1 MPSQTP
7 TIDSQVHVYEKNRPE
22 RPWSGF
28 LQSPDEVTGDDMV
41 TAMAKDKPSLY
52 LPGKRSPAWQKIKR
66 VRKSEFVV
74 GGYSFG
80 GTRKEMFSGLLLGLY
95 DDRQR
100 LLYTEQLQQVM
111 SEDND
116 SQKA

>member
-28 LQSPDEVTGDDMV
+28 LQSPDEVT
-41 TAMAKDKPSLY
+41 A
-52 LPGKRSPAWQKIKR
+52 AWQKIKR
-66 VRKSEFVV
+66 VRESEFVV

-95 DDRQR
+95 ADRQR